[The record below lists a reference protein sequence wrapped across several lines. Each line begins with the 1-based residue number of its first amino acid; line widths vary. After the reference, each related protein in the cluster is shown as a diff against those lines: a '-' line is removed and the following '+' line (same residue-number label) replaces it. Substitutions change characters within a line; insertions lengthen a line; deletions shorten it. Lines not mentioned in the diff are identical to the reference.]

1 MTQADFRVCPS
12 CDARN
17 KSKWEFCVKC
27 GESLQDVALGEP
39 AAPTVDAQ
47 AESVAAASEPFPWGS
62 LVAMVALLAL
72 GIAGFIFFREPAV
85 APPPELFSLG
95 TLPPSLPPPAS
106 PLAKPPGQ
114 AEYEEGLRKLNAN
127 DPAAARQLFAAAASA
142 VPDSALFRHAY
153 GVALWQTGAKAEAIG
168 EYEDAVR
175 LAPANTTY
183 RINLAKALGRAGRT
197 REALSQFDEVLD
209 RDPANAEALQEG
221 ARLAGPSNPAAARRF
236 LERALAARPADLVL
250 KQELGVLLEKGGDDV
265 AAATL
270 YGEILDASSGAHITR
285 GLLAEI
291 QMRKGQ
297 SDEAAELFRAGIQEH
312 PDAPLL
318 HRGLASVLERSG
330 QLAAAIAEYREYA
343 RLAPDSP
350 DAQQLRE
357 RADRL
362 EKKVSAAAS

>member
-1 MTQADFRVCPS
+1 MKPADFRVCPN

-27 GESLQDVALGEP
+27 GEALQDVPLGEP
-39 AAPTVDAQ
+39 APDVTDP
-47 AESVAAASEPFPWGS
+47 ESVAEEASEPFPWGS
-62 LVAMVALLAL
+62 LATTAALLAV
-72 GIAGFIFFREPAV
+72 GIFGYNYFREPAA
-85 APPPELFSLG
+85 APPPELFSVG
-95 TLPPSLPPPAS
+95 TLPASLPPQAS
-106 PLAKPPGQ
+106 PLSRAPGQ
-114 AEYEEGLRKLNAN
+114 QEYEEGLRKLNAN
-127 DPAAARQLFAAAASA
+127 DPAGARVHFAAAAA
-142 VPDSALFRHAY
+142 AAADNALFRHAH

-175 LAPANTTY
+175 LAPGNTTY
-183 RINLAKALGRAGRT
+183 RMNLAKALGRTGQT
-197 REALSQFDEVLD
+197 REALDHFQEVLQ
-209 RDPANAEALQEG
+209 REPGNAEALQEG
-221 ARLAGPSNPAAARRF
+221 ARIAASSNPAVARSF
-236 LERALAARPADLVL
+236 LERAVVARPRDLVL
-250 KQELGVLLEKGGDDV
+250 KQELAVLLEKGGDDEG
-265 AAATL
+265 AAAL
-270 YGEILDASSGAHITR
+270 YQQILDATSEAHITR

-297 SDEAAELFRAGIQEH
+297 TEEAAELFRAGIAQH

-343 RLAPDSP
+343 RLAPNAS

-362 EKKVSAAAS
+362 EKKVAESAS